1 LRFFG
6 VRYAAEKIWEETAIS
21 QFIGAFS
28 SIQWQ
33 DIADIFLITFILYR
47 LYLWIQG
54 TRALRILI
62 ALAALGLLYFLAR
75 WSGLVIT
82 SWILQYLWAV
92 ILVIV
97 VVIFQSEIRQVLER
111 MSPVRF
117 FIGRPEALDRLV
129 LEEVVRT
136 VFELAQKRI
145 GALVVFQ
152 RRDILEDYLKGGIPL
167 GGRISYEVLTSIF
180 LPNSPAH
187 DGAVIINEGQIVAM
201 GCYLP
206 LSDNMDLPR
215 NYGTRHRAGIGIT
228 ERSDAVSLIVSEERG
243 EVMLALEG
251 RIRRMANPS
260 ELQGQLKSLLVKPE
274 QTKGRWQAAL
284 TSNLG
289 PKIASFV
296 LVFSLWLLSAG
307 QQRAE
312 IRLTVPLEFR
322 NVPANME
329 ISGEG
334 ANKVEVGIRG
344 SRGMIFGINPDQVR
358 AFVDLSQAVAGQ
370 NYFRLTVDN
379 IRAPLGM
386 EITKISPSSIR
397 LHLDAVKTRPVPI
410 KARLT
415 GKLPKP
421 LSLKSVETEPAFVTL
436 QGPESI
442 LAKIREVFTDPID
455 LSSILEDRRFTIG
468 LDIESPQIHPATGQP
483 SQVTVD
489 IKLEGTP

>member
-1 LRFFG
+1 
-6 VRYAAEKIWEETAIS
+6 
-21 QFIGAFS
+21 
-28 SIQWQ
+28 
-33 DIADIFLITFILYR
+33 LITFILYR

-82 SWILQYLWAV
+82 TWILQYLWAV

-111 MSPVRF
+111 MSPARF

-167 GGRISYEVLTSIF
+167 GGRVSYEVLTSIF

-187 DGAVIINEGQIVAM
+187 DGAVVIHEGQIVSM

-206 LSDNMDLPR
+206 LSDNMTLPR

-228 ERSDAVSLIVSEERG
+228 ERGDAVSLIVSEERG
-243 EVMLALEG
+243 EVLLAVEG

-260 ELQGQLKSLLVKPE
+260 ELQGQLESMLVRPE

-284 TSNLG
+284 TSNLV
-289 PKIASFV
+289 PKIVSFV
-296 LVFSLWLLSAG
+296 LVFALWLFIAG
-307 QQRAE
+307 QHRAE
-312 IRLTVPLEFR
+312 LRMTVPLEFR

-344 SRGMIFGINPDQVR
+344 SRGMIFGVTPDQVR
-358 AFVDLSQAVAGQ
+358 AFVDLSQAAPGQ

-397 LHLDAVKTRPVPI
+397 LYLDPVKTRSLPI
-410 KARLT
+410 KAKLT
-415 GKLPKP
+415 GKLPHS
-421 LSLKSVETEPAFVTL
+421 LSLKSVGVEPAFVIL
-436 QGPESI
+436 QGPESA
-442 LAKIREVFTDPID
+442 LGKIREVFTDPID
-455 LSSILEDRRFTIG
+455 LSLVLEDRKIAIG
-468 LDIESPQIHPATGQP
+468 LDIDSPQIHLASGQP
-483 SQVTVD
+483 LQVAVD
-489 IKLEGTP
+489 IKLERTP